1 MRSRIDRLGKA
12 WDRVRS
18 DTGRVHLPCRGIPCQ
33 QERDMFYRS
42 SGPAVAMLAWVVM
55 ALPAGA
61 QNTATTAKV
70 RFVQPDGRALPA
82 SLFVVRD
89 ARGIEIAPRPE
100 PYGAFSFS
108 DVGRK
113 VTF

>member
-1 MRSRIDRLGKA
+1 
-12 WDRVRS
+12 
-18 DTGRVHLPCRGIPCQ
+18 
-33 QERDMFYRS
+33 MFYRS
-42 SGPAVAMLAWVVM
+42 SGPAVAVLAWVIM

-70 RFVQPDGRALPA
+70 RFVQPDGTALPA

-89 ARGIEIAPRPE
+89 ARGLEIAPRAE

-113 VTF
+113 VTFEFAKKTNLKNPGIELVLEDAPT